1 MISTAL
7 SLERAAEKFH
17 ETWVS
22 IYLQWFQCKVSIAFL
37 EKNSASTFC
46 FLSRLKLTESQ
57 RAFPSVQPSE
67 TQYFVQIA
75 KKSVEEALTNF
86 SNRLDDLKFVSRL
99 DSCVQQ
105 PPMSSYIYDTS
116 VVSTQKPQKGNVKI
130 WVAEAGN
137 KLFVIVIYWSL
148 AVFPIV
154 L

>member
-22 IYLQWFQCKVSIAFL
+22 IYLQWFQCKVSTAFL

-67 TQYFVQIA
+67 IRIQIA
-75 KKSVEEALTNF
+75 KKSAEKTLTNF
-86 SNRLDDLKFVSRL
+86 ANRLDDLKFVSRL

-105 PPMSSYIYDTS
+105 PPRSSYSYDTS

-130 WVAEAGN
+130 WVAEASS